1 MDGQALTQ
9 APQGSGYG
17 PKLPEFKKNLD
28 NVLRFVVLILCGPVW
43 RIGLDDHCGS
53 AVDWDIL

>member
-1 MDGQALTQ
+1 MAQ

-28 NVLRFVVLILCGPVW
+28 NVLRFVVSILCGPVW
-43 RIGLDDHCGS
+43 RIGLDDHCGF
-53 AVDWDIL
+53 ALDWDIL